1 MERNQRGTVAA
12 GLLAAACL
20 FGFVGY
26 AAGVRADEPQQGVIR
41 NGRLIQPAK
50 PTLPDPAAQ
59 RNEMIAALHSLE
71 QKLDG
76 MQRSL
81 DAIERHE
88 RNTYVLLG
96 NQKVASPKE

>member
-1 MERNQRGTVAA
+1 MQRTQRGAVAA

-20 FGFVGY
+20 FGFAGY
-26 AAGVRADEPQQGVIR
+26 AAGARADDAQQGVIR
-41 NGRLIQPAK
+41 NGRLIQNAAPQ
-50 PTLPDPAAQ
+50 LPDPAAQ
-59 RNEMIAALHSLE
+59 RNEMIASLHALE
-71 QKLDG
+71 KKLDG

-96 NQKVASPKE
+96 NQQVASPKE

>member
-1 MERNQRGTVAA
+1 MKHQQRGAVVAGLMVAA
-12 GLLAAACL
+12 GLC
-20 FGFVGY
+20 GFVGF
-26 AAGVRADEPQQGVIR
+26 AAGARAGAPQQGIIR
-41 NGRLIQPAK
+41 NGQFIPQET
-50 PTLPDPAAQ
+50 PTLADPAAQ
-59 RNEMIAALHSLE
+59 RNQMIASLRALE

-76 MQRSL
+76 LQRSL